1 MIYIVL
7 ILISA
12 IYLFLLFQNTLE
24 TRKLSITNKP
34 ILLSFCL
41 LFFAMIVFFVDKS
54 GIQNIKEYDNILG
67 KHQQIR
73 SNILTIKNN
82 IPVLEEKLLNNPEY
96 YEGWVMIAKSYLIIN
111 NIRASSEA
119 YARAIDLKSDDREI
133 LEEYISS
140 LRQLDSKSNKLK
152 ILETFDQLI
161 SLDSSNTSSYN
172 MKLNYAI
179 EINDSTLTKKILES
193 IVSNPG
199 IKNKEQYTIA
209 LSQMLDSSNSKI
221 LDVLLSDY
229 LYTTLKKSANI
240 FFILRKDDSNV
251 PFAVKIITADSL
263 NTRVE
268 ITSNDIMLKNNSMDI
283 PENIF
288 LLIKV
293 NDEALVDDSMQE
305 IYRSESINLNNQK
318 TYTTD

>member
-24 TRKLSITNKP
+24 TRKLSVANKP

-41 LFFAMIVFFVDKS
+41 LFFATIVFFIDKS
-54 GIQNIKEYDNILG
+54 GIQNIKEYNNILS

-82 IPVLEEKLLNNPEY
+82 IPVLEEKLLNNPDY

-152 ILETFDQLI
+152 ILNTFDQLI
-161 SLDSSNTSSYN
+161 SLDSSSTSSYN

-179 EINDSTLTKKILES
+179 EINDSTLTKKILKS
-193 IVSNPG
+193 IVSNPD
-199 IKNKEQYTIA
+199 IKNKEQYTLA
-209 LSQMLDSSNSKI
+209 LSQMLDSSYSKI
-221 LDVLLSDY
+221 LDVLLSDD
-229 LYTTLKKSANI
+229 LYTTLQDSANI
-240 FFILRKDDSNV
+240 FFILRKDDSNI
-251 PFAVKIITADSL
+251 PYAVKIINSDDL

-288 LLIKV
+288 LIIKV
-293 NDEALVDDSMQE
+293 NDKALVDDSMQE

-318 TYTTD
+318 TYTAD